1 MACHA
6 ESFEGGT
13 VIHDQQLT
21 GSSPR
26 DAGVGPVAPSA
37 GTRPHLNGRRA

>member
-21 GSSPR
+21 GSSTR
-26 DAGVGPVAPSA
+26 DAGVGLVAPSA
-37 GTRPHLNGRRA
+37 GTVPHLGGGRA